1 MVTYQVQIPES
12 NQEAFLNIIRSL
24 QSLGVITS
32 FSASDNLTHPGSP
45 IPIES
50 LLAILKTSEQQATD
64 GLVVPADQ
72 VGDYMKSWRSN
83 R

>member
-24 QSLGVITS
+24 QSLGVISS
-32 FSASDNLTHPGSP
+32 FSASDNLTHPGSS
-45 IPIES
+45 IPVES
-50 LLAILKTSEQQATD
+50 LLAILKTSEQQVVD
-64 GLVVPADQ
+64 GLVIPADQ
-72 VGDYMKSWRSN
+72 VGDYMKSWRAN